1 MKKKYILLSVGVAVV
16 ALSLIQSC
24 ATIPKNVTA
33 VKNFQKDK
41 YLGKWYEIAR
51 LDYRF
56 ERNLDNATAEY
67 SLNDDGTIKV
77 INKGYNYKKN
87 EWKSVKGK
95 AKFVGLENEGNLKVS
110 FFGPFYAG
118 YNVVKVD
125 DDYQN
130 ALVYGGSTK
139 YIWILSRHK
148 EITKQ
153 VKEEFLAKA
162 KRDGYDLTDLIW
174 VKHDKD

>member
-1 MKKKYILLSVGVAVV
+1 MKNKHIILGFGIAVV
-16 ALSLIQSC
+16 ALCLLQSC

-33 VKNFQKDK
+33 VKNFKKDK

-56 ERNLDNATAEY
+56 ERNLDNATAQY
-67 SLNDDGTIKV
+67 LLNDNGNIKV

-87 EWKSVKGK
+87 EWKSVEGK
-95 AKFVGLENEGNLKVS
+95 AKFVGSDQEGRLKVS

-118 YNVVKVD
+118 YNVVAVD
-125 DDYQN
+125 DNYEN

-139 YIWILSRHK
+139 YIWILSRNK
-148 EITKQ
+148 QISDQ
-153 VKEEFLAKA
+153 VKNDFLTKA